1 MIKKKTQSEALN
13 KAILIMSKEEFSRKI
28 LDRIEEGK
36 KLLARRFHFKSHLKK
51 AIMVIPFVEQCCLL
65 NHLRYNRVS

>member
-1 MIKKKTQSEALN
+1 MIKKKAQSEALN

-36 KLLARRFHFKSHLKK
+36 
-51 AIMVIPFVEQCCLL
+51 
-65 NHLRYNRVS
+65 